1 MVEGRHLVW
10 AAAPSFQALFPGDR
24 FRHDWLERVVSS
36 VVDDARRF
44 DSDVA
49 HLRRAFTRLKRVID
63 TIQRDLDKR
72 ERGRHRNDVIF
83 QTYVK
88 QHRRLA
94 RRQRELWLCKLVPLS
109 LVLLVLA
116 TCRAVL
122 SGALWLLHYSS
133 RLILVRVFTFTGATL
148 NSAADMHWAKCASP
162 RIAFPIAAITLGAI
176 GAIVLSR
183 PMTPVETVLPII
195 PDSQNRATLTVARK
209 ELFPVHAGT
218 ISSPSLAPGF
228 ARALPLEALP
238 EPLPTS
244 GKDIA
249 GIMLLMTSLPAPEA
263 TYAFSHAALIE
274 ATEPRRQPRAEAPAT
289 RPTKQTQSLA
299 TTEVATAPTVPS
311 PSVDEL
317 EPTSERPEGPQGNP
331 ARVRQDFV
339 PHTFW

>member
-1 MVEGRHLVW
+1 
-10 AAAPSFQALFPGDR
+10 
-24 FRHDWLERVVSS
+24 VSS
-36 VVDDARRF
+36 VVSDARRF

-49 HLRRAFTRLKRVID
+49 HLRGAFTRLMRIIA
-63 TIQRDLDKR
+63 TIQRDLNKR
-72 ERGRHRNDVIF
+72 ERGLHRSDVIF

-88 QHRRLA
+88 QHRRLG

-133 RLILVRVFTFTGATL
+133 RLILVRVLTLTGTTL

-195 PDSQNRATLTVARK
+195 PDSQNRVTLTVARK
-209 ELFPVHAGT
+209 ELLPEHAGT
-218 ISSPSLAPGF
+218 ISSPSFAPGF

-244 GKDIA
+244 GKDIS
-249 GIMLLMTSLPAPEA
+249 GIMLLMTSLPAPKA
-263 TYAFSHAALIE
+263 TYAFSHAAPI
-274 ATEPRRQPRAEAPAT
+274 ATTEPRQQPRAEAPAT

-299 TTEVATAPTVPS
+299 TTELATAPTVPS

-317 EPTSERPEGPQGNP
+317 EPTSEQLKGPQGNP
-331 ARVRQDFV
+331 ARARQDFV
-339 PHTFW
+339 PHAFW

>member
-1 MVEGRHLVW
+1 MVEGRHLAW
-10 AAAPSFQALFPGDR
+10 AAAPSFRTLFPGDR
-24 FRHDWLERVVSS
+24 LRHDWLERVVSS

-49 HLRRAFTRLKRVID
+49 QLRRVFTRLKRIIA

-72 ERGRHRNDVIF
+72 ERGRHRSDVIF

-88 QHRRLA
+88 QHRRL
-94 RRQRELWLCKLVPLS
+94 RMRQRELWLCKLVPLS

-116 TCRAVL
+116 TCRAAL

-133 RLILVRVFTFTGATL
+133 RLILVRVFTLAGTTL

-183 PMTPVETVLPII
+183 PMTPVEAVLPII
-195 PDSQNRATLTVARK
+195 PDSQNPATLTVARK
-209 ELFPVHAGT
+209 EPFPEHAGT
-218 ISSPSLAPGF
+218 IASPSLAPGF
-228 ARALPLEALP
+228 ARVLPLEALP
-238 EPLPTS
+238 EPLPAS

-249 GIMLLMTSLPAPEA
+249 GIVMTSLPAPKA
-263 TYAFSHAALIE
+263 TYAFSDAAPIE
-274 ATEPRRQPRAEAPAT
+274 ATEPRRPPRAEAPAN
-289 RPTKQTQSLA
+289 RPTKQTKSLA

-311 PSVDEL
+311 SSVDEL
-317 EPTSERPEGPQGNP
+317 ASEQPEGPQGNP
-331 ARVRQDFV
+331 ARADRRQDFV